1 MTWGVLVPDV
11 VAGLFLGAFFALVAV
26 GYSMVYGILRL
37 INFAHGDFYMV
48 AAFICYSVLATV
60 TVSSRVNWGN
70 VVWAGAVT
78 MLAGGVVAV
87 LVERVVY
94 RPMRKA
100 AVLSLMIAALGVSE
114 TLENGVLN
122 TPGWG
127 SNFLPFPVT
136 PPNGGFDVLSVHYT
150 WAQLGI
156 VVIAA
161 ALILAVYLLVNHTML
176 GTAMRAVA
184 QDRVAATLLGIN
196 VDRVISLVFFLGG
209 ALAGAAAV
217 MAGLYFGQ
225 INYLMGFS
233 IGLQA
238 FTAAVLGGIG
248 NVAGAA
254 VGGLLLGILESV
266 GTGLFGAQWALMFAF
281 GALVLTLWLRPTGLL
296 GERVGQRV

>member
-1 MTWGVLVPDV
+1 VAWGVVIPDV

-48 AAFICYSVLATV
+48 AAFVSYSLLAMV
-60 TVSSRVNWGN
+60 TVGTHLNWGN
-70 VVWAGAVT
+70 VIWVGLVTMVAAGA
-78 MLAGGVVAV
+78 LAVC
-87 LVERVVY
+87 VERLVY
-94 RPMRKA
+94 RPMRRA
-100 AVLSLMIAALGVSE
+100 AVLSLMIAALGVSQV
-114 TLENGVLN
+114 LENGVLN

-127 SNFLPFPVT
+127 SNYLAYPVT
-136 PPNGGFDVLSVHYT
+136 PPSNGFNVASVHYT
-150 WAQLGI
+150 WTQLAI
-156 VVIAA
+156 VIAA
-161 ALILAVYLLVNHTML
+161 AVLIFAVYWIVNHTML

-184 QDRVAATLLGIN
+184 QDRVAATLMGIKT
-196 VDRVISLVFFLGG
+196 DRVISLVFFIGG

-217 MAGLYFGQ
+217 MASLYYGQ

-254 VGGLLLGILESV
+254 LGGLLLGVLESV
-266 GTGLFGAQWALMFAF
+266 GTGLFGSQWALLFAF

-296 GERVGQRV
+296 GERVGNRV

>member
-1 MTWGVLVPDV
+1 VAWNVIVPDII
-11 VAGLFLGAFFALVAV
+11 AGLFLGAFFALVAV

-48 AAFICYSVLATV
+48 AAFVSYTILLTV
-60 TVSSRVNWGN
+60 VVGTKVNWGN
-70 VVWAGAVT
+70 VVWVGLVT
-78 MLAGGVVAV
+78 MVAGGLLAV
-87 LVERVVY
+87 CVERLVY
-94 RPMRKA
+94 RPMRRA
-100 AVLSLMIAALGVSE
+100 AVLSLMIAALGVSQI
-114 TLENGVLN
+114 LENGVLN
-122 TPGWG
+122 IPGWG
-127 SNFLPFPVT
+127 SNYLPYPVT
-136 PPNGGFDVLSVHYT
+136 PPSSGFSVATVHYT
-150 WAQLGI
+150 WAQLAI
-156 VVIAA
+156 VATAA
-161 ALILAVYLLVNHTML
+161 VLIFAVYWIVNHTML

-184 QDRVAATLLGIN
+184 QDRVAATLMGIN
-196 VDRVISLVFFLGG
+196 TDRVIASVFFIGG

-217 MAGLYFGQ
+217 TSSLYYGQ

-254 VGGLLLGILESV
+254 LGGLLLGILESV
-266 GTGLFGAQWALMFAF
+266 GTGLFGAEWALLFAF

>member
-1 MTWGVLVPDV
+1 MDWGVVVPDI

-37 INFAHGDFYMV
+37 INFAHGDFYMM
-48 AAFICYSVLATV
+48 AAFVSYTVLAWV
-60 TVSSRVNWGN
+60 TVSTKVNWGN
-70 VVWAGAVT
+70 VAWVGVAT
-78 MLAGGVVAV
+78 MAAGGLLAAA
-87 LVERVVY
+87 VERLVY

-122 TPGWG
+122 VPGWG
-127 SNFLPFPVT
+127 CNYLPYPVT
-136 PPNGGFDVLSVHYT
+136 PPTSGFDVASVHYT
-150 WAQLGI
+150 WAQLAI
-156 VVIAA
+156 VVIAGV
-161 ALILAVYLLVNHTML
+161 LVLGVYWLVNHTML

-196 VDRVISLVFFLGG
+196 VDRVIAAVFFIGG

-217 MAGLYFGQ
+217 MASLYYGQ

-254 VGGLLLGILESV
+254 LGGLLLGILESV
-266 GTGLFGAQWALMFAF
+266 GTGLFGAQWALLFAF
-281 GALVLTLWLRPTGLL
+281 GALVLTLWLRPTGIL
-296 GERVGQRV
+296 GERIGQRV

>member
-1 MTWGVLVPDV
+1 MTWGVLVPDI
-11 VAGLFLGAFFALVAV
+11 VAGLFLGVFFALVAV

-60 TVSSRVNWGN
+60 TVSTRVNWGN
-70 VVWAGAVT
+70 VAWAGALT
-78 MLAGGVVAV
+78 MLAGGALAVV
-87 LVERVVY
+87 VERVVY
-94 RPMRKA
+94 RPMRRA

-136 PPNGGFDVLSVHYT
+136 PPNAGFDVLSVHYT

-161 ALILAVYLLVNHTML
+161 LLILAVYLLVNHTML

-184 QDRVAATLLGIN
+184 QDRVAATLLGIK
-196 VDRVISLVFFLGG
+196 VDQVISFVFFLGG

-296 GERVGQRV
+296 GERIGQRV